1 MPRVSSTARF
11 ASTDSRSP
19 LPVDGS
25 TPVSA
30 PGSTLGAQ
38 VSSLTT
44 GEAEVIA
51 MFVQMTQVLGVPR
64 SLGEIYGLLF
74 ATPQPLAFQDIADR
88 LALSKGS
95 VSQGLRFLR
104 TVGAIQPVVVPGDRR
119 EFFEPVVEL
128 RALVG
133 GFLRER
139 LNPQLE
145 TWGTRAKALKIA
157 DFERKASDSHVSG
170 LKSQVSAAGLDA
182 AGRKLLSGRV
192 DKLKTWQKRAN
203 TVLPMIGKLLG

>member
-1 MPRVSSTARF
+1 MSN
-11 ASTDSRSP
+11 STDPFSLLRPASP
-19 LPVDGS
+19 ELS
-25 TPVSA
+25 I
-30 PGSTLGAQ
+30 
-38 VSSLTT
+38 
-44 GEAEVIA
+44 GEIEVIA
-51 MFVQMTQVLGVPR
+51 IFVQMTQVLGLQR

-88 LALSKGS
+88 LQLSKGS

-104 TVGAIQPVVVPGDRR
+104 SIGAIKPVLVLGDRR
-119 EFFEPVVEL
+119 EFFEPETEL

-145 TWGTRAKALKIA
+145 AWGARAQGLRIEDFGTPIAGLTEAKRGGDPEGRAFGLAEAQRKALSN
-157 DFERKASDSHVSG
+157 R
-170 LKSQVSAAGLDA
+170 L
-182 AGRKLLSGRV
+182 

-203 TVLPMIGKLLG
+203 TVLPMVSKLLG